1 MIQLSARGF
10 SAQEIAEIHDCADVT
25 VYEWM
30 DRFEAEGPEGL
41 CDRKQEGRPPKIDKE
56 AEAAFVVR
64 ILGQVPFGPRPAI
77 LQALQQRL
85 EAVVETVA
93 TAGAETTVLVEDE
106 TELRC
111 FPPLRKAWM
120 PVGEQWSVEV
130 PRQNLLFCL
139 YGALDVRTGKTLL
152 TPTLGES
159 PNIRKRL
166 CAGCSMRSKAA
177 CF

>member
-1 MIQLSARGF
+1 MQRVPKGS
-10 SAQEIAEIHDCADVT
+10 VT
-25 VYEWM
+25 
-30 DRFEAEGPEGL
+30 ANGKEGL
-41 CDRKQEGRPPKIDKE
+41 QRLTRKPKRRWS
-56 AEAAFVVR
+56 AWWRR
-64 ILGQVPFGPRPAI
+64 IQPNTATTLR
-77 LQALQQRL
+77 ALRRLEYSWARSKRHLPEDPHYEERL

-120 PVGEQWSVEV
+120 PVGEQWSVEA